1 MKIILALL
9 FIVYPAFSA
18 RIDGDHSSFEP
29 PLSESKSRFA
39 MLDDVQLLAN
49 GLLQLGRGLKDFAV
63 KTKGQMED
71 IFQKLN
77 IFDQSFNVISQ
88 QTNKIKEEEE
98 ELKKTTSRLQVNNEE
113 IRNLSLQLNSKIEIL
128 SQEKIQLQD
137 KIGRLEE
144 TIIKMHQSQPEIQE
158 TEEIASLKVSRFET
172 VLHYDPIHIGL
183 P

>member
-9 FIVYPAFSA
+9 LITSLAISA
-18 RIDGDHSSFEP
+18 RIDGDPSSFEP
-29 PLSESKSRFA
+29 SSLSESKSRFA

-77 IFDQSFNVISQ
+77 IFDQSFNAISQ

-113 IRNLSLQLNSKIEIL
+113 IRNLSLQLNSKIEVL
-128 SQEKIQLQD
+128 SQEKIQLQN
-137 KIGRLEE
+137 KVGRLED
-144 TIIKMHQSQPEIQE
+144 TLTKLHRSQPEIQE
-158 TEEIASLKVSRFET
+158 SEEIASLKVSRSET
-172 VLHYDPIHIGL
+172 DLYCNHMYMN
-183 P
+183 